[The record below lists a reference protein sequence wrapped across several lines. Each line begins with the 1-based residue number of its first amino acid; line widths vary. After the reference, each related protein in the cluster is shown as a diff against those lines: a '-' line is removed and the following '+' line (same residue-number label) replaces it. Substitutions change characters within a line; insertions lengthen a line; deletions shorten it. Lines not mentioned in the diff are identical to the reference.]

1 MWFTKNYSELYQK
14 ALEEIKALKAKVE
27 NLERE
32 KNNLSFGYGEALRV
46 NKVQSNSLEIEIQK
60 TKNDERERYTA
71 LLVERRLKEDQ
82 LLAQIKEIE
91 EREQAN
97 LEIKD
102 KLYEDLIKD
111 SDGKHL
117 RFATL
122 MADHY
127 TAQYYYTENALRHK
141 RRPALKASAKIG
153 ELRIKTKE
161 AIIFAKRMQYKY
173 DYLFRLF
180 PDLELYVEDDESISN
195 ITSVKNLEDLK
206 QSIDPARH
214 YLSRDEYLKLSEN
227 ERNKLALD
235 RYINS
240 QKSKWQIG
248 RDYELFTGYQYYKDG
263 FDVEYFGI
271 EKQLS
276 DLGRDLVVRKN
287 GETQIVQCKFWSQ
300 QKTIHEKH
308 VAQLYGTTIQ
318 YILAHGNSNVK
329 PVFVTNISLSP
340 MAIEFAKYLN
350 VTVFQNM
357 PMGEFPRIKCNIN
370 QGENGEET
378 RIYHLPM
385 DQQYDTA
392 KINKDGEFF
401 AFTVE
406 EAVQAGFRRAWK
418 WSM

>member
-1 MWFTKNYSELYQK
+1 MWFTKNYSELYQR
-14 ALEEIKALKAKVE
+14 ALEEIKSLEAKIE
-27 NLERE
+27 SLERE
-32 KNNLSFGYGEALRV
+32 KNNLSIGYNEALRI
-46 NKVQSNSLEIEIQK
+46 NKIQSASLDIEIQRI
-60 TKNDERERYTA
+60 KNDERERYAA
-71 LLVERRLKEDQ
+71 LLVERRSNEDK
-82 LLAQIKEIE
+82 LLAQVKEIE

-102 KLYEDLIKD
+102 KLYEDLIKNG
-111 SDGKHL
+111 DGKYL

-127 TAQYYYTENALRHK
+127 TAQYHYTENALRHK

-173 DYLFRLF
+173 DDLFRLF
-180 PDLELYVEDDESISN
+180 PELELYVDDDESISN
-195 ITSVKNLEDLK
+195 LTSVRNLEELK
-206 QSIDPARH
+206 QSVDPSRQ

-227 ERNKLALD
+227 ERNQLALD
-235 RYINS
+235 RYLTS

-248 RDYELFTGYQYYKDG
+248 RDYELFLGYQYYKDG
-263 FDVEYFGI
+263 YDIEYFGI

-287 GETQIVQCKFWSQ
+287 GETHIVQCKFWSQ

-308 VAQLYGTTIQ
+308 IAQLYGTTIQ
-318 YILAHGNSNVK
+318 YILANGN
-329 PVFVTNISLSP
+329 PIFVTNISLSP
-340 MAIEFAKYLN
+340 MAMEFAKYLN
-350 VTVFQNM
+350 VIVFQNM

-401 AFTVE
+401 AFSVE

-418 WSM
+418 WVV

>member
-14 ALEEIKALKAKVE
+14 ALEEIKALEAKIE
-27 NLERE
+27 ILERE
-32 KNNLSFGYGEALRV
+32 KNNLSIGYNEALRI
-46 NKVQSNSLEIEIQK
+46 NKIQSASLGIEIQK
-60 TKNDERERYTA
+60 IKNDERERYAA
-71 LLVERRLKEDQ
+71 LLAERRSKEDQ

-111 SDGKHL
+111 GDGKHL

-127 TAQYYYTENALRHK
+127 TAQYHYTENALRHK

-173 DYLFRLF
+173 DDIFRLF
-180 PDLELYVEDDESISN
+180 PELELYVDEDESISN
-195 ITSVKNLEDLK
+195 LTSVKNLADLK
-206 QSIDPARH
+206 QSVDPARQ

-227 ERNKLALD
+227 ERNQLALD
-235 RYINS
+235 RYLTS

-248 RDYELFTGYQYYKDG
+248 RDYELFLGYQYYKDG
-263 FDVEYFGI
+263 YDVEYFGI

-287 GETQIVQCKFWSQ
+287 GETHIVQCKFWSQ

-308 VAQLYGTTIQ
+308 IAQLYGTTIQ

-340 MAIEFAKYLN
+340 MAMEFAKYLN
-350 VTVFQNM
+350 VKVFQNT

-370 QGENGEET
+370 RGENGEET

-401 AFTVE
+401 AFSVE

-418 WSM
+418 WFV